1 MLSSDQ
7 FDTVIS
13 LLSLIACELAL
24 IGGYFFFDIIYKM
37 ILKYMDKK

>member
-1 MLSSDQ
+1 MLSTDQ

-13 LLSLIACELAL
+13 LLGLIAVELSL